1 MLIPIW
7 QFGAMRILHCSI
19 RKGNISFQ
27 FYSKQFY
34 SRTEATPVFWSVP
47 KFCPTN
53 VPQWLSTFIERKHK
67 AQNFSIF
74 ISCSTPSI
82 LFFPFLVRE
91 VGNELGKAGKG
102 DLKFQVKRDWKW
114 KQFPKKRNI
123 FSSAWFLFNQNFI
136 KISVYVFM
144 LYLCICFAELYI

>member
-34 SRTEATPVFWSVP
+34 SKTEATPVFWSVP

-82 LFFPFLVRE
+82 LFFPFSSD
-91 VGNELGKAGKG
+91 GS
-102 DLKFQVKRDWKW
+102 WKW
-114 KQFPKKRNI
+114 TGKSREGRPEIAGEEGLEMKTVSKKEKYLPKCLI
-123 FSSAWFLFNQNFI
+123 FI
-136 KISVYVFM
+136 
-144 LYLCICFAELYI
+144 